1 MAGASRT
8 SGELTAAGGVVA
20 DATEPISA
28 TGSAAIGGAA
38 IVSRRTAA
46 AFLVLVVILWGANWP
61 IMKVGLQ
68 SISPLSF
75 TAFRIVLAL
84 AVMTALAA
92 VLGQLRLPD
101 RRDLPIILSTGLL
114 AMGGLMGLVNV
125 ALQFV
130 DAGRAAVLIYTAP
143 LWVTPLAAIVLHE
156 RLTRVRAAGL
166 VVGIAGVAV
175 LFNPLGFDWD
185 DPDVVLGNALLLIAA
200 IGWAVQIVHVRAH
213 TWRGTPFQ
221 LFPWQLG
228 LAAVVVLPVAFI
240 LEFGQPIDWTWPLP
254 AIVLYTGLVATAFC
268 YWAVITVNRAL
279 PAMTTALLMLA
290 VPVAGVL
297 FSSLAFGE
305 PLDATTIA
313 GLALIVT
320 GLAAVALGE
329 RAAAQDP
336 DLQSSR

>member
-1 MAGASRT
+1 VAGASRT
-8 SGELTAAGGVVA
+8 SGDLTAAGGAVA
-20 DATEPISA
+20 NAAEPSSA
-28 TGSAAIGGAA
+28 TASASTGGVAT
-38 IVSRRTAA
+38 VSRRTAGA
-46 AFLVLVVILWGANWP
+46 LLVLVVLLWGANWP

-75 TAFRIVLAL
+75 TALRIVLAL

-92 VLGQLRLPD
+92 VLGQLRFPD
-101 RRDLPIILSTGLL
+101 RRDIPIILSTGIL
-114 AMGGLMGLVNV
+114 AMAGLMGLVNV

-130 DAGRAAVLIYTAP
+130 DAGRAAVLIYTTP
-143 LWVTPLAAIVLHE
+143 LWVTPLAAVVLHE

-200 IGWAVQIVHVRAH
+200 VGWAVQIVHVRAH

-228 LAAVVVLPVAFI
+228 LAAVVVLPVALI
-240 LEFGQPIDWTWPLP
+240 LEFGQPIDWAWPLP

-279 PAMTTALLMLA
+279 PAMTTSLLMLA

-305 PLDATTIA
+305 PLEATTVA
-313 GLALIVT
+313 GLALIIG

-329 RAAAQDP
+329 RATAQDP
-336 DLQSSR
+336 DRQSGR

>member
-8 SGELTAAGGVVA
+8 SGELTAAGGAVA
-20 DATEPISA
+20 DATEPIPA
-28 TGSAAIGGAA
+28 TGASSGGAA

-46 AFLVLVVILWGANWP
+46 ALLVLVVILWGANWP

-68 SISPLSF
+68 SIPPLSF
-75 TAFRIVLAL
+75 TALRILLAL
-84 AVMTALAA
+84 AFMTVLAA
-92 VLGQLRLPD
+92 ALGQLRLPD
-101 RRDLPIILSTGLL
+101 RRDLPIVLSTGLL
-114 AMGGLMGLVNV
+114 AMAGLMGLVNV

-228 LAAVVVLPVAFI
+228 LAAAVVLPVAFI

-305 PLDATTIA
+305 PLDATTVA

-329 RAAAQDP
+329 RQPAAD
-336 DLQSSR
+336 S

>member
-1 MAGASRT
+1 VAGASRT
-8 SGELTAAGGVVA
+8 SGELTAAGGAVA
-20 DATEPISA
+20 DATEPIPA
-28 TGSAAIGGAA
+28 TGASSGGAA

-68 SISPLSF
+68 SIPPLSF
-75 TAFRIVLAL
+75 TALRILLAL
-84 AVMTALAA
+84 AFMTVLAA
-92 VLGQLRLPD
+92 ALGQLRLPD
-101 RRDLPIILSTGLL
+101 RRDLPIVLSTGLL
-114 AMGGLMGLVNV
+114 AMAGLMGLVNV

-228 LAAVVVLPVAFI
+228 LAAAVVLPVAFI

-305 PLDATTIA
+305 PLDATTVA

-329 RAAAQDP
+329 RQPAAD
-336 DLQSSR
+336 S